1 MNPRSAPLGDAR
13 DGAAALD
20 PAREAAAD
28 QERLRRCLERVAPY
42 LSDDSAGFYGPGSV
56 TWLLYREPVVL
67 LSGLAAVLLQVAHPA
82 VAAGVAQR
90 SGYRADLVGRTLRT
104 GAALNQLAFGRAED
118 ALQLS
123 LRLHRMHARVRGT
136 VIASESHSGSA
147 VDARES
153 RAQPYRANAPE
164 LMAWVWATLIDT
176 PQRLWEA
183 VYRPLTP
190 AERAQAYQEAL
201 RTAVLLGIPAET
213 LPQSPEAFASDYAS
227 RLTGLRVG
235 PEARDIAAVLLSSNL
250 CRLVPGARTL
260 TIGLLPPALRDQYGL
275 RFDDAAARR
284 YQHLLSALRLLV
296 RVVPGPLRRVPAYH
310 RARLR
315 VTLARLGLLREASG
329 QPHAPLA

>member
-1 MNPRSAPLGDAR
+1 MNPRSAPPGDAR
-13 DGAAALD
+13 DGAAAVD

-42 LSDDSAGFYGPGSV
+42 LSDDAAGFYGPGSV

-136 VIASESHSGSA
+136 VIA
-147 VDARES
+147 RES

-176 PQRLWEA
+176 PQRLWEV

-227 RLTGLRVG
+227 RLTDLRVG

-260 TIGLLPPALRDQYGL
+260 TIGLLPPALRAQYGL
-275 RFDDAAARR
+275 SFDDDDARR

-315 VTLARLGLLREASG
+315 VTLARLGLTRASG